1 MPCNWLVLSGAEH
14 YIGMSRNPT
23 ISFLLNE
30 YWRHPLIFSLWNI
43 RGRSLQFQYNSNS
56 RLFLFH
62 QVSIFCR
69 RQPGDHFLNQVAS
82 MTISVAMVPKVVA
95 ACRVVRMHSW
105 SLFFHD
111 PNNNINKPLFAFFLF
126 RREAD
131 QLDMAW
137 EIGKIFKVP
146 ILNLVTIQLNRF
158 NI

>member
-1 MPCNWLVLSGAEH
+1 
-14 YIGMSRNPT
+14 
-23 ISFLLNE
+23 
-30 YWRHPLIFSLWNI
+30 
-43 RGRSLQFQYNSNS
+43 
-56 RLFLFH
+56 
-62 QVSIFCR
+62 
-69 RQPGDHFLNQVAS
+69 
-82 MTISVAMVPKVVA
+82 MTISVAMVSKVVA
-95 ACRVVRMHSW
+95 ACRVVPMHSCS
-105 SLFFHD
+105 SLFSHD